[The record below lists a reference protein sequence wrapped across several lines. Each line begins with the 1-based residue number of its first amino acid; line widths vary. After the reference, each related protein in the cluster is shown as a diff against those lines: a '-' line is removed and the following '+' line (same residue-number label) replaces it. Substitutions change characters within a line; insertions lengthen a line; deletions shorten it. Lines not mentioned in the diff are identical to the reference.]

1 MMGAG
6 AGLGYAPH
14 PAPPERFVLIR
25 CEKCSTT
32 YELDERRIPPGGAPV
47 QCSRC
52 EHVFRAYPQSRRSEG
67 SGPEGDRRPGLELVP
82 PPPDD
87 LPDDAAAPVAQAEL
101 PGISE
106 PGLSEPGTADAG
118 IADPGMGD
126 AAPESVAEAAEPAS
140 TQQEW
145 PAAPLEPAEPTEPA
159 VSPPY
164 AVTAKTPTP
173 GRVASGPRASATT
186 PPPTVPGAS
195 APASGATAA
204 SSAGPAVPSEGAPGA
219 GAVSGAGASTRP
231 PSGSTYKPPPGPVI
245 PPGKPV
251 RKVPN
256 PELEGSDVTSVA
268 PMPRRAVSFDV
279 KPKKRSKSSWI
290 VNGAVGLLVL
300 LIIAGTISWWQERSA
315 EKAARAA
322 PTAAPA
328 PSRALTRER
337 QEAMKLLMRDD
348 AASVERAAAQLDD
361 IVRREQATG
370 ARADRALALA
380 LLSEQAREQAARLEA
395 RAAALEEERGRAGAG
410 AVTEAGEPGA
420 DPETLRAEVEPLQER
435 ARRLLSEARAE
446 LDALPASLRGD
457 VAAVRARAWIQLV
470 SGSRDEAAQT
480 AGAPGAV
487 EDPWIALAS
496 IVAGLPEGAS
506 ADAHERGAG
515 QLEQL
520 AAKHPGFVRP
530 LLLAGRIRAGL
541 GDGER
546 ALADLD
552 GALRANPQHLEARR
566 VRAEIAPAIPEAS
579 GAADEGSAPM
589 EGAPPAGSPAENE
602 RSQGGNAPTAPP
614 GR

>member
-1 MMGAG
+1 M
-6 AGLGYAPH
+6 
-14 PAPPERFVLIR
+14 LIR

-32 YELDERRIPPGGAPV
+32 YELEERLIPPGGAPV

-52 EHVFRAYPQSRRSEG
+52 EHVFRAYPQPRRAEAS
-67 SGPEGDRRPGLELVP
+67 PEADRRPGLELVP

-101 PGISE
+101 PGIGE
-106 PGLSEPGTADAG
+106 PVGAEPD
-118 IADPGMGD
+118 IADPGVGD
-126 AAPESVAEAAEPAS
+126 AAPEPDVQAGAPGSAE
-140 TQQEW
+140 QEW
-145 PAAPLEPAEPTEPA
+145 PPRPLEPTEPTEPEE
-159 VSPPY
+159 SPPY
-164 AVTAKTPTP
+164 AAITKTP
-173 GRVASGPRASATT
+173 
-186 PPPTVPGAS
+186 
-195 APASGATAA
+195 APARVSG
-204 SSAGPAVPSEGAPGA
+204 AGPAVPSEA
-219 GAVSGAGASTRP
+219 GSGAGASTGASARP
-231 PSGSTYKPPPGPVI
+231 APGSTYKPPPGPVI

-256 PELEGSDVTSVA
+256 PELEGSEATSVA

-279 KPKKRSKSSWI
+279 KPKKRGKSSWI

-361 IVRREQATG
+361 IVRREQASG

-380 LLSEQAREQAARLEA
+380 LLSEQAREQAARLVA
-395 RAAALEEERGRAGAG
+395 RAAALEEERGRAVAG
-410 AVTEAGEPGA
+410 TGTPDQAIEPGA
-420 DPETLRAEVEPLQER
+420 EPETLRAEVEPLQER

-457 VAAVRARAWIQLV
+457 VAAVRARAWIELV
-470 SGSRDEAAQT
+470 SGSRSEAAQT
-480 AGAPGAV
+480 AGAPGAS

-506 ADAHERGAG
+506 GDAHERGAG

-546 ALADLD
+546 ALADFD
-552 GALRANPQHLEARR
+552 GALRVNPQHLEARR
-566 VRAEIAPAIPEAS
+566 VRADLAPAIPEAS
-579 GAADEGSAPM
+579 GAADEAGGPV
-589 EGAPPAGSPAENE
+589 EGAPPGASPAENG
-602 RSQGGNAPTAPP
+602 RSQGGNAPAAPP